1 VPLPGQEAPLRDT
14 SAGVIAA
21 NGMLLLSQI
30 LRGQGKDGGKFLDA
44 ALRIVKET
52 IELSLDRNSESLS
65 EETGSA
71 ARFDAI
77 LGNATA
83 NANQDALKRYWD
95 HGLVYADYYFLEFG
109 NKLMRMGLV

>member
-1 VPLPGQEAPLRDT
+1 M
-14 SAGVIAA
+14 IAA

-30 LRGQGKDGGKFLDA
+30 LRGQGKEGGRFLDA

-52 IELSLDRNSESLS
+52 IDLSLDGSKASLEGDGSEV
-65 EETGSA
+65 
-71 ARFDAI
+71 RFDAI
-77 LGNATA
+77 LRNATA